1 MDDDFAARLE
11 PFRQELLA
19 YCYRMLG
26 STHDAED
33 LVQETMVRAWKARER
48 YDEQRASV
56 RTWLYRIATNACLT
70 AIEGRARRPLPSG
83 LGEPG
88 DNPTA
93 ALVPGGEVPWLE
105 PFPDPAGVV
114 ATRGS
119 LRLAFVAA
127 LQHLPARQRAI
138 LVLREVLEHSAAE
151 VATMLD
157 TTPAAVN
164 SGLQRARG
172 TLSGAGLRE
181 DELREPPAAEQRAR
195 VDLYVAAFVAG
206 DVEALTRL
214 LTDDVILEM
223 PPFTNWYRGRADYAG
238 FMNRVFGMRGTGWR
252 LDPTTAN
259 GQPGVLAHTPDGVLH
274 TVQLFTVTPAGIS
287 RTTVFGSPEVFAL
300 FGR

>member
-1 MDDDFAARLE
+1 
-11 PFRQELLA
+11 
-19 YCYRMLG
+19 
-26 STHDAED
+26 
-33 LVQETMVRAWKARER
+33 VRAWKARER
-48 YDEQRASV
+48 YDERRASV

-93 ALVPGGEVPWLE
+93 ALEPGREVPWLE

-138 LVLREVLEHSAAE
+138 LVLRDVLEHSAAE
-151 VATMLD
+151 VATMLG
-157 TTPAAVN
+157 TTATAVN

-172 TLSGAGLRE
+172 TLSEAGLRE

-195 VDLYVAAFVAG
+195 VDRYVEAFVAG
-206 DVEALTRL
+206 DIEALTRL

-223 PPFTNWYRGRADYAG
+223 PPFTNWYQGRSAYGG
-238 FMNRVFGMRGTGWR
+238 FMKRVFDLRGIGWR
-252 LDPTTAN
+252 LDPITAN
-259 GQPGVLAHTPDGVLH
+259 GQPGVLAHTPDGALH
-274 TVQLFTVTPAGIS
+274 TLQLFTVTPDGIA
-287 RTTVFGSPEVFAL
+287 RTTVFQSSEVFAL
-300 FGR
+300 FRP